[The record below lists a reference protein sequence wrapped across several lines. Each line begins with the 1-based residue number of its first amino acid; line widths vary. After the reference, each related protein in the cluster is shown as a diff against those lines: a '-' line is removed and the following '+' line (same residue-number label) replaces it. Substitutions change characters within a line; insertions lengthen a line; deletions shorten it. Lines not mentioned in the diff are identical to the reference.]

1 MFSLRHFADA
11 TGFLLMCA
19 DSSSAHPDFNADE
32 IDVDQPLASLPL
44 PPKLEFLETSDIL
57 EVEAPSAALK
67 IDQRSFLPSLRRRQP
82 LASLRP
88 LSTLWCGSG
97 AGTIRQQSAA
107 SGRSGSCR

>member
-44 PPKLEFLETSDIL
+44 PPNLEFLETSDIL

-67 IDQRSFLPSLRRRQP
+67 DRS
-82 LASLRP
+82 
-88 LSTLWCGSG
+88 T
-97 AGTIRQQSAA
+97 
-107 SGRSGSCR
+107 